1 MKKVLVVDIGGTNVK
16 AMISREERRKF
27 ASGGALAPRQ
37 LHVMLDG
44 KLDDWKYDVVS
55 VGFPAPVR
63 NGRILTDPKNL
74 GRGWTRFNFEKA
86 FGKPVR
92 VVNDAAMQA
101 LGSYRGGRML
111 FIGLGTGFGSALV
124 WNGTVLPL
132 ELSELPYL
140 NEGTIEDHVGKA
152 GFKQIGRKTWENEVD
167 RILVH
172 LQRALWS
179 ITSYSAEA
187 TPSCSSICLLEW
199 NWATTATLILAASES
214 GKIIHERAARGGR
227 FCRCK
232 GAQDSE
238 VAEKKD
244 D

>member
-37 LHVMLDG
+37 LHAMLDG

-172 LQRALWS
+172 LQRAFVVDYIVLGGGN
-179 ITSYSAEA
+179 AK
-187 TPSCSSICLLEW
+187 LLEHLPPRVELGHNRNAYLGGQRVW
-199 NWATTATLILAASES
+199 QNNARTRCPRWTIL
-214 GKIIHERAARGGR
+214 
-227 FCRCK
+227 
-232 GAQDSE
+232 
-238 VAEKKD
+238 
-244 D
+244 

>member
-16 AMISREERRKF
+16 AMFSREERRKF
-27 ASGGALAPRQ
+27 SSGAGLTPRQ
-37 LHVMLDG
+37 LLTLLRG

-74 GRGWTRFNFEKA
+74 GKGWTRFNFEKA

-92 VVNDAAMQA
+92 VINDAAMQA

-124 WNGTVLPL
+124 WNGVVLSL

-140 NEGTIEDHVGKA
+140 TEGTIEDRVGKT
-152 GFKQIGRKTWENEVD
+152 GLKQIGRKIWQEDVE
-167 RILVH
+167 RILTQ
-172 LQRALWS
+172 LQRAFVVDYIVLGGGN
-179 ITSYSAEA
+179 AK
-187 TPSCSSICLLEW
+187 LLERLPGGVELGHNRNAYLGGQRLW
-199 NWATTATLILAASES
+199 QSNPRTRRAKWTIL
-214 GKIIHERAARGGR
+214 
-227 FCRCK
+227 
-232 GAQDSE
+232 
-238 VAEKKD
+238 
-244 D
+244 

>member
-16 AMISREERRKF
+16 AMISRDERRKF
-27 ASGGALAPRQ
+27 ASGGSLTPRQ
-37 LHVMLDG
+37 LHDILNG

-63 NGRILTDPKNL
+63 NGRILCDPKNL
-74 GRGWTRFNFEKA
+74 GKGWTRFNFEKA

-92 VVNDAAMQA
+92 VMNDAAMQA

-140 NEGTIEDHVGKA
+140 TEGTIEDRVGKA
-152 GFKQIGRKTWENEVD
+152 GFKRVGRKTWEEDVD

-172 LQRALWS
+172 LQRAFVVDY
-179 ITSYSAEA
+179 IVIGGGNAKM
-187 TPSCSSICLLEW
+187 LEHLPPAVELGHNRNAYLGGQRVW
-199 NWATTATLILAASES
+199 QHNPRTRRPRWTIL
-214 GKIIHERAARGGR
+214 
-227 FCRCK
+227 
-232 GAQDSE
+232 
-238 VAEKKD
+238 
-244 D
+244 

>member
-16 AMISREERRKF
+16 AMFSREERRKF
-27 ASGGALAPRQ
+27 SSGPGLTPRQ
-37 LHVMLDG
+37 LHAILRG

-74 GRGWTRFNFEKA
+74 GKGWTRFNLEKA

-92 VVNDAAMQA
+92 VINDAAMQA

-124 WNGTVLPL
+124 WNGIVLSL

-140 NEGTIEDHVGKA
+140 AEGTIEDRVGKT
-152 GFKQIGRKTWENEVD
+152 GLKQIGRKDWEEDVE
-167 RILVH
+167 RILTQ
-172 LQRALWS
+172 LQRAFVVDYIVLGGGN
-179 ITSYSAEA
+179 AK
-187 TPSCSSICLLEW
+187 LLEQLPPGVELGHNRNAYLGGQRVW
-199 NWATTATLILAASES
+199 QNHARTRRPKWTIL
-214 GKIIHERAARGGR
+214 
-227 FCRCK
+227 
-232 GAQDSE
+232 
-238 VAEKKD
+238 
-244 D
+244 

>member
-1 MKKVLVVDIGGTNVK
+1 MKKVLVVDVGGTNVK

-27 ASGGALAPRQ
+27 SSGSDLTPRQ
-37 LHVMLDG
+37 LHAMLDG

-74 GRGWTRFNFEKA
+74 GKGWTRFNFEKA

-92 VVNDAAMQA
+92 VINDAAMQA

-124 WNGTVLPL
+124 WNGVVLSL

-140 NEGTIEDHVGKA
+140 TEGTIEDRVGKT
-152 GFKQIGRKTWENEVD
+152 GLKQIGRKIWQEDVE
-167 RILVH
+167 RILTQ
-172 LQRALWS
+172 LQRAFVVDYIVLGGGN
-179 ITSYSAEA
+179 AK
-187 TPSCSSICLLEW
+187 LLEQLPPGVELGHNRNAYLGGQRIW
-199 NWATTATLILAASES
+199 QNNPQTR
-214 GKIIHERAARGGR
+214 RA
-227 FCRCK
+227 K
-232 GAQDSE
+232 WTIM
-238 VAEKKD
+238 
-244 D
+244 